1 MVRLPMPISSFVAST
16 RSVVR
21 AVAAS
26 ADVAALVLAASVL
39 AGLLVVYLGLVQ
51 VVKTVV
57 IRRYGES

>member
-1 MVRLPMPISSFVAST
+1 VPLPGAF
-16 RSVVR
+16 
-21 AVAAS
+21 
-26 ADVAALVLAASVL
+26 LAVL